1 MSKQSSHRIVSQRII
16 STLIMGTAL
25 LAPALGQ
32 AAHAQTATTSTAL
45 VGTVTPTPVQ
55 TKNIIDVDVA
65 TGTISKGLVLTA
77 GAGNFLTVAVTAK
90 AAPPFLALATTGGG
104 YAVGEL
110 VVPGNGYVTV
120 PIYAANGSLA
130 SNIRVWDAK
139 TTNKILPPDLVGSAA
154 NLAVPATSKG
164 ETKPLSAFVLDQL
177 YVATAKTSTTSFRI
191 FDYRTDPN
199 VIKAPD
205 LLGTAANLSQPVT
218 SNGVE
223 RPLAL
228 WVYDVIGAPPVGVA
242 LATSFPKSV
251 GLLPPGGSS
260 PTTVPGP
267 GVVTTALSSQPA
279 PPLVPGSAQGAP
291 VGPGTPVGPVIVPTP
306 PGVLNPA
313 PTAPIT
319 PTAPSAGSIM
329 TKPPASSPILSAA
342 QPANTP
348 TVPGQKVVPSPA
360 LGATPEQLAS
370 VSTTKVCIK
379 FVTKKVKV
387 GKKFVSQKVCAKYRS
402 KS

>member
-1 MSKQSSHRIVSQRII
+1 MSKQSSHPMAIVVLATSA
-16 STLIMGTAL
+16 LIVPGSSRMAS
-25 LAPALGQ
+25 
-32 AAHAQTATTSTAL
+32 AQTSTTPSVASGASGVTAT
-45 VGTVTPTPVQ
+45 VVVPQ
-55 TKNIIDVDVA
+55 TKNIIDVDAA
-65 TGTISKGLVLTA
+65 TGTVSKGLVLTA
-77 GAGNFLTVAVTAK
+77 GAGNFITVAVTAK
-90 AAPPFLALATTGGG
+90 VAPPFLALATTGGG
-104 YAVGEL
+104 YAIGEL

-139 TTNKILPPDLVGSAA
+139 TTNKILSPDLVGSAA
-154 NLAVPATSKG
+154 NLAVSATSKG

-177 YVATAKTSTTSFRI
+177 YVATAKTATTSFRI

-218 SNGVE
+218 SSGVE

-251 GLLPPGGSS
+251 GLLPPGLAQ
-260 PTTVPGP
+260 PTTLPGAGVP
-267 GVVTTALSSQPA
+267 TTSLSSQPST
-279 PPLVPGSAQGAP
+279 PLVPASGQGAP
-291 VGPGTPVGPVIVPTP
+291 GAPGASVGPVIVPTP

-313 PTAPIT
+313 PTASN
-319 PTAPSAGSIM
+319 APGATIAGSVV
-329 TKPPASSPILSAA
+329 TKPAATSPSLSVGQAV
-342 QPANTP
+342 NTP
-348 TVPGQKVVPSPA
+348 TVPGQQAAPSPA
-360 LGATPEQLAS
+360 LGAAPPQLAS
-370 VSTTKVCIK
+370 RSAARVCLK
-379 FVTKKVKV
+379 FVTKNVKV
-387 GKKFVSQKVCAKYRS
+387 GKKFVSQKVCTKYKK

>member
-1 MSKQSSHRIVSQRII
+1 MSKQSSHRIVG
-16 STLIMGTAL
+16 TLIVSAAL
-25 LAPALGQ
+25 LAPTLGQ
-32 AAHAQTATTSTAL
+32 AAHAQTATTSTV
-45 VGTVTPTPVQ
+45 VGTVSPTPVQ
-55 TKNIIDVDVA
+55 TKNIIDVDA
-65 TGTISKGLVLTA
+65 TTGTISKGLVLAA

-90 AAPPFLALATTGGG
+90 APSSFLALSTTGGG

-139 TTNKILPPDLVGSAA
+139 TTNKILPPDLVGSSA

-177 YVATAKTSTTSFRI
+177 YVALPKTTTTSFRI
-191 FDYRTDPN
+191 FDYRTDPS

-228 WVYDVIGAPPVGVA
+228 WIYDLIGPPPAGVA

-251 GLLPPGGSS
+251 GLLPPGWSP
-260 PTTVPGP
+260 PTTVPGA
-267 GVVTTALSSQPA
+267 GVTATALSTQPST
-279 PPLVPGSAQGAP
+279 PLVPSAGQGTPGVPGAP
-291 VGPGTPVGPVIVPTP
+291 VAPIIVPTP

-313 PTAPIT
+313 PTAP
-319 PTAPSAGSIM
+319 TAPGATITGSVA
-329 TKPPASSPILSAA
+329 TRPPATSPSLSVG
-342 QPANTP
+342 QVVNTP
-348 TVPGQKVVPSPA
+348 TVSGQQAAPSPA
-360 LGATPEQLAS
+360 LGAAPPQLAS
-370 VSTTKVCIK
+370 RSATRVCLK

-387 GKKFVSQKVCAKYRS
+387 GKKFVSQKVCAKYQK